1 MYIFY
6 SNLCLQFSA
15 FIYETEANLP
25 RRYRLLNILCTFFS
39 PLLLLIGVIVGT
51 CRIFFVSWI
60 FILYFQYLLFEF
72 NAALFFY
79 IHILKYI
86 DIDFLSCMHQYIKI
100 VIPFLKII
108 FHYRYTQNLIYLFI
122 RTCT

>member
-39 PLLLLIGVIVGT
+39 PLLLLFGVHRRNVQD
-51 CRIFFVSWI
+51 IFRFMD

-72 NAALFFY
+72 NAALFFIY
-79 IHILKYI
+79 I
-86 DIDFLSCMHQYIKI
+86 F
-100 VIPFLKII
+100 
-108 FHYRYTQNLIYLFI
+108 
-122 RTCT
+122 